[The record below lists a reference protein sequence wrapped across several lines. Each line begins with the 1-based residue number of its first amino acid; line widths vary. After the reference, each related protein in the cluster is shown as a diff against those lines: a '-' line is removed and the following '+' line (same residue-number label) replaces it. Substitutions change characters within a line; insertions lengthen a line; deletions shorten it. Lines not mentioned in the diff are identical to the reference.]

1 MIFNFNKKIFFALL
15 LSFLLISTAHGE
27 NIYSDKKYWAYF
39 SEGSGSVDLFLICPT
54 VDVNDEYNMSLS
66 DNFTMGNFLGAL
78 NMERGIYE
86 ENTRMYAPYYRQMA
100 IKAYNL
106 SEELRTPFFDIAYG
120 DIKEAFSYYLEH
132 ENKNRPIILAGFS
145 QGAEMC
151 YKILEDFF
159 KDEELNSRLVA
170 VYAIG
175 WRLEKE
181 FVKKNPHIKP
191 AQSENDVGVVITF
204 DCEDPEIHSSSIN
217 PEDMQVFAINPLNWK
232 TDGTPAEKNLNLGAC
247 FTDYSGEIKS
257 EIKNFCGCYIDTE
270 RGVLKVPGLISA
282 DYPPVVSNLPLGA
295 YHVYDYLF
303 FYRNLQENVKTRIKN
318 FYDGR

>member
-1 MIFNFNKKIFFALL
+1 
-15 LSFLLISTAHGE
+15 
-27 NIYSDKKYWAYF
+27 
-39 SEGSGSVDLFLICPT
+39 
-54 VDVNDEYNMSLS
+54 
-66 DNFTMGNFLGAL
+66 
-78 NMERGIYE
+78 
-86 ENTRMYAPYYRQMA
+86 
-100 IKAYNL
+100 
-106 SEELRTPFFDIAYG
+106 
-120 DIKEAFSYYLEH
+120 
-132 ENKNRPIILAGFS
+132 
-145 QGAEMC
+145 MC

-159 KDEELNSRLVA
+159 KDKELNSRLVA
-170 VYAIG
+170 VYGIG
-175 WRLEKE
+175 WPLEKE

-191 AQSENDVGVVITF
+191 AQSENDVGVVVAF
-204 DCEDPEIHSSSIN
+204 DCEAPELTLSPIN
-217 PEDMQVFAINPLNWK
+217 PGDMQAFSINPLNWK